1 MKKIYSS
8 AILMVRKI
16 MLNYLKIIRV
26 TGKNQQGMTL
36 IEVLFSFGLLAIFA
50 LTSLRLITMSQQ
62 LTVDTQSKLIA
73 IGAARSVMEMI
84 KTNPLSEVDTL
95 STSGY
100 LPADLPGGS
109 IQIVTSP
116 SGAALDTAEIAAVTV
131 AVSWV
136 GSKGRALSTSLSILK
151 SAYDYV

>member
-1 MKKIYSS
+1 
-8 AILMVRKI
+8 
-16 MLNYLKIIRV
+16 
-26 TGKNQQGMTL
+26 MTL
-36 IEVLFSFGLLAIFA
+36 VEVLFSFGLLAVFA
-50 LTSLRLITMSQQ
+50 LTSLRLITMAQQ

-109 IQIVTSP
+109 IQIITSP
-116 SGAALDTAEIAAVTV
+116 SGAALDTAEIATVTV

-136 GSKGRALSTSLSILK
+136 GSKGRTLSTSLSILK

>member
-1 MKKIYSS
+1 
-8 AILMVRKI
+8 

-116 SGAALDTAEIAAVTV
+116 SGAALDTAEIATVTV